1 MFCLCYTAEH
11 WPRCTYDKICYD
23 MSLMLILT
31 TTEKEREG
39 EAVVIL
45 LVKNCPALSWP
56 VWLVK
61 AHSALENDRIRILCP
76 FFGLGVLQYSFIVFA
91 LAMGLAKETS
101 TQNR

>member
-1 MFCLCYTAEH
+1 
-11 WPRCTYDKICYD
+11 

-31 TTEKEREG
+31 TTEEEREG

-76 FFGLGVLQYSFIVFA
+76 FFGLGVLQYSSIVFA
-91 LAMGLAKETS
+91 LALGLAMMDLGLL
-101 TQNR
+101 NIL